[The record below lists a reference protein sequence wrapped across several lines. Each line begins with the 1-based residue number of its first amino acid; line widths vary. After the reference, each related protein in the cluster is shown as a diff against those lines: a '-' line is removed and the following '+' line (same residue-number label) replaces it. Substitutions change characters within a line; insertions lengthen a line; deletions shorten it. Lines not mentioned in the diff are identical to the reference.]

1 MYPATGKSY
10 NEIKSF
16 QGALPGAVVP
26 NGFQHYPH
34 CVCYVPDP
42 NKPKPTLE
50 LAEIDMLSE

>member
-26 NGFQHYPH
+26 NGF
-34 CVCYVPDP
+34 
-42 NKPKPTLE
+42 
-50 LAEIDMLSE
+50 